1 MIRKKLLLLFA
12 LLPACALC
20 AQKQQDLTAYVNTM
34 QGSHNTPE
42 FSHGRCTPL
51 VALPQGVNNWS
62 PVGFSYVGR
71 SAAGVGGCGIVL
83 RPLTEAPSPE
93 TATATVDTAS
103 IVGRP
108 HYFRMRT
115 AFSPK

>member
-12 LLPACALC
+12 LLPVCALC

-51 VALPQGVNNWS
+51 VALPQGVYSWS
-62 PVGFSYVGR
+62 PVGFSTSDAR
-71 SAAGVGGCGIVL
+71 RQAWAAAASCSA
-83 RPLTEAPSPE
+83 R
-93 TATATVDTAS
+93 
-103 IVGRP
+103 
-108 HYFRMRT
+108 
-115 AFSPK
+115 